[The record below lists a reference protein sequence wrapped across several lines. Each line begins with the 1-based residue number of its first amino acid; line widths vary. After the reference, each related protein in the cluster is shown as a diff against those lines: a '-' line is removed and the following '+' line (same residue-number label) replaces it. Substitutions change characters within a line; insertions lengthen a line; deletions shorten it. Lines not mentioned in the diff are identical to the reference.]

1 MLRALIE
8 LLRVDYDQWRA
19 LTRTALKLDLRTA
32 SLGQFHSRQPGKSQG
47 FYRQWISRL
56 LIYLFMGGILSPT
69 VWIVKDVF
77 LSGTVILTYTMVMT
91 AMLVLID
98 FSAVVV
104 SPDDFAILGYQPVTS
119 RTYFITRLTNV
130 LMYTTI
136 VTMALGLVPMGM
148 FFFARG
154 FRPLLGCAAFCAL
167 LLSGAGIALFL
178 VLIYAGILRLVHPN
192 KLKRVLSYVQFLL
205 SFVIYGGYIFLPR
218 LVDARTMGRMTV
230 DKSFWLMLH
239 PATWFASYL
248 DLASGR
254 RGMAEIAPA
263 LLSLAVL
270 GWLVHQ
276 ARGKL
281 ALDYSDRLSAASALS
296 EGRPKGPAPAV
307 RAAILFKG
315 REARAVALLVRNQFK
330 HDAKFRMA
338 VLGIIPMTILYLFM
352 GLREGSMSD
361 PFVSRGAGFGQ
372 SLLLYMAVLMFPTM
386 LKASLTYSDSYP
398 ASWIYYATPAD
409 RGRLVLWSKNFI
421 FVYFVLPY
429 LVFIGAVFLYFFR
442 NPWHVLLHLSVL
454 ALISHFFLQIAVFF
468 NPALPFSLPAR
479 KGQRSSSF
487 IVTIFFG
494 PILAIGMLY
503 IFSRWVYPNAI
514 LLFALLAGMAVAS
527 WLCERALRARVR
539 RHTLSIEY
547 HE

>member
-1 MLRALIE
+1 
-8 LLRVDYDQWRA
+8 
-19 LTRTALKLDLRTA
+19 
-32 SLGQFHSRQPGKSQG
+32 
-47 FYRQWISRL
+47 
-56 LIYLFMGGILSPT
+56 
-69 VWIVKDVF
+69 
-77 LSGTVILTYTMVMT
+77 
-91 AMLVLID
+91 
-98 FSAVVV
+98 
-104 SPDDFAILGYQPVTS
+104 
-119 RTYFITRLTNV
+119 
-130 LMYTTI
+130 
-136 VTMALGLVPMGM
+136 
-148 FFFARG
+148 
-154 FRPLLGCAAFCAL
+154 
-167 LLSGAGIALFL
+167 
-178 VLIYAGILRLVHPN
+178 
-192 KLKRVLSYVQFLL
+192 
-205 SFVIYGGYIFLPR
+205 
-218 LVDARTMGRMTV
+218 
-230 DKSFWLMLH
+230 
-239 PATWFASYL
+239 L

-307 RAAILFKG
+307 RAAIIFKG

-527 WLCERALRARVR
+527 WLCERALQARVR